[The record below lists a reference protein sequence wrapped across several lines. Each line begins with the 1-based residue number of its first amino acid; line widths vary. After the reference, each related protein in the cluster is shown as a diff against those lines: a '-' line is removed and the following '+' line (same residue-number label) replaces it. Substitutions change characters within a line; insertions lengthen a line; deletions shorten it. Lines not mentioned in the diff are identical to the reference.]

1 MDEHEVSM
9 RDDQTAARFY
19 RLSFKTHAFPDATVT
34 IKAYDAEDLEV
45 LATLERLR
53 TANTRLHEE
62 LADARQRI
70 DILEGERRQ

>member
-9 RDDQTAARFY
+9 RDDQAAARFY
-19 RLSFKTHAFPDATVT
+19 RLSFKTH
-34 IKAYDAEDLEV
+34 DAENLEV

-53 TANTRLHEE
+53 KANTRLHEE